1 MQKSTIQLLGFLGI
15 LILISLPELISLSL
29 KNVSKEEILN
39 EPTPFGSSFE
49 SVIERRGG
57 LNQEYKS
64 YAVLDGNTGALLAG
78 DNIYDPLP
86 MASLVKLF
94 LASAVLEHRP
104 VNFINIIRTD
114 LQAEGDQGLTDG
126 LFLPIEDAMRTLL
139 VASSNDVALALDRQI
154 KMTND
159 DGEEVSLVS
168 FVQDEAKDKG
178 LVSVVIKSVTGLD
191 DALGSPTVFAS
202 ALDVSRMHMHL
213 YQNFPEVLSSTTESE
228 VEVKGERGIETQTFL
243 IENTNKSLKSTP
255 EIISSKTGFTESAG
269 GCLSVIFDSGLG
281 HPVVIT
287 VMGSTMEGRFDLVD
301 ELIDVYSE
309 TLDLHY

>member
-1 MQKSTIQLLGFLGI
+1 MQKSTTQLLGFLGI
-15 LILISLPELISLSL
+15 LILISSPELISLSFE
-29 KNVSKEEILN
+29 NISKEEILN

-57 LNQEYKS
+57 LSQEYKS
-64 YAVLDGNTGALLAG
+64 YAVLEGNTGALLAG
-78 DNIYDPLP
+78 DNLHDPLP

-126 LFLPIEDAMRTLL
+126 LFLPLEDAMKTLL

-159 DGEEVSLVS
+159 NGEEMDLAS
-168 FVQDEAKDKG
+168 FIQDEAKEKG
-178 LVSVVIKSVTGLD
+178 LVSVVIKNVTGLD
-191 DALGSPTVFAS
+191 DTLGNPSVFAS
-202 ALDVSRMHMHL
+202 ALDISRMHMNL
-213 YQNFPEVLSSTTESE
+213 YKNFPEVLSSTTESE
-228 VEVKGERGIETQTFL
+228 VEVKGDRGVEVQTFL
-243 IENTNKSLKSTP
+243 IENTNKSLINTP

-269 GCLSVIFDSGLG
+269 GCLSVIFDSGLD
-281 HPVVIT
+281 HPIVIT
-287 VMGSTMEGRFDLVD
+287 VMGSTMEGRFELID

-309 TLDLHY
+309 ALDLHY